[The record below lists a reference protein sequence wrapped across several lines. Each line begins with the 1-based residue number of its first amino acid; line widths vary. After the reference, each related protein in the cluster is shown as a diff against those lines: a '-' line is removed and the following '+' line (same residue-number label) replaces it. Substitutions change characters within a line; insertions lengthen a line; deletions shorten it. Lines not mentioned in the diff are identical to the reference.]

1 MLYNRSYVENSNAP
15 TRHRT
20 LRSGQ
25 RRPPSHWEFCKRR
38 VLENFTSSAYKM
50 HLPRQSLV
58 GPALARLNAPFSH
71 ESRLFQGYIPASE
84 RRPPGGI
91 VNRPVLPE
99 APWGWD
105 VPVLRTARKE
115 LFVVSV
121 LGDPCPVSSPR
132 RVLLPWKSSW
142 LRHSEMRRTDS
153 LR

>member
-1 MLYNRSYVENSNAP
+1 MSKSKSDLTNSKPPPVLETVDLSKMLYNRRYVENSNAP

-25 RRPPSHWEFCKRR
+25 RRPPSAWEFCKRR

-91 VNRPVLPE
+91 VAR
-99 APWGWD
+99 APL
-105 VPVLRTARKE
+105 V
-115 LFVVSV
+115 VVSSV
-121 LGDPCPVSSPR
+121 NSFRGFTSFIVG
-132 RVLLPWKSSW
+132 
-142 LRHSEMRRTDS
+142 
-153 LR
+153 

>member
-1 MLYNRSYVENSNAP
+1 MPYNRRYVENSNAP

-25 RRPPSHWEFCKRR
+25 RRPPSSWEFCKRR

-91 VNRPVLPE
+91 VAR
-99 APWGWD
+99 APL
-105 VPVLRTARKE
+105 V
-115 LFVVSV
+115 VVSSV
-121 LGDPCPVSSPR
+121 NSCSWFHFIHSRLTDPFYPKHHGVGRPHFTHRPKGS
-132 RVLLPWKSSW
+132 VLL
-142 LRHSEMRRTDS
+142 L
-153 LR
+153 